1 MRWAYVRNHPLTY
14 ARSGGYE
21 GGAIAV
27 TASKLRENVY
37 KILDHVLETGEPVE
51 IIRAGR
57 KLKIV
62 RADEPRKRK
71 LDRLAK
77 RPEALLA
84 DPEEL
89 VHLDWSKEWNP

>member
-1 MRWAYVRNHPLTY
+1 MT
-14 ARSGGYE
+14 
-21 GGAIAV
+21 V

-37 KILDHVLETGEPVE
+37 RILDQVLESGEPVV
-51 IIRAGR
+51 IVRGGR

-62 RADEPRKRK
+62 PVDEPSKGK

-77 RPEALLA
+77 RPETLLT

-89 VHLDWSKEWNP
+89 VHLDWSKEWRP